1 MNRSSFAARALA
13 LVLTLACT
21 VGGTAAIAPAQASAV
36 EVEKLTA
43 RPNTDGGSEV
53 VGGVETR
60 LTLEFQADEDESLTG
75 ISVTLPDGTECSGV
89 DDDRV
94 TVLSGDDLMESERL
108 SNAEFELDGQTV
120 AASFDTVEAGRYYR
134 VELWGVTFPVAG
146 GAQKVAASYELA
158 DGSTHKMSG
167 VPTVD
172 IESVSFIDG
181 LKSDLEGQAW
191 VQAWNSNLF
200 CKLFL
205 NPPVIVSS
213 IPVVFEG
220 FLMALKIVLIAF
232 PLAIPV
238 ALCLALM
245 RISNNRVVRGIANV
259 YVNVVRGTP
268 AFLQI
273 YIFFFGLPLAGIH
286 IDDYPLGV
294 IVMGMNSAA
303 YLCEIF
309 RAGIQSIPK
318 GQNEAARSLGMNRF
332 QTMLYVI
339 IPQMVRN
346 VLPTMTNEFI
356 LLYKDTS
363 LLAAVGVSEIVMGAR
378 NIVATT
384 GSITPYVVAALFYL
398 ALTLPLSKF
407 VERREDK
414 IHGRAGDSGKGGP
427 SAGLG
432 KFMGL

>member
-1 MNRSSFAARALA
+1 MNRTRFTARAVLTLALA
-13 LVLTLACT
+13 LVCAGAGSVALVPT
-21 VGGTAAIAPAQASAV
+21 SAFAV
-36 EVEKLTA
+36 DVEKLTA

-53 VGGVETR
+53 VGGEETR

-75 ISVTLPDGTECSGV
+75 ISVTLPQGTTCSSV

-94 TVLSGDDLMESERL
+94 TVLSGEDLMESERL
-108 SNAEFELDGQTV
+108 SDVDFGQDGQTV
-120 AASFDTVEAGRYYR
+120 EATFDAVEAGRYYR
-134 VELWGVTFPVAG
+134 LELWGITFPVSG
-146 GAQKVAASYELA
+146 GAQQVEVSYELA
-158 DGSTHKMSG
+158 DGSTHKMSD

-172 IESVSFIDG
+172 IKSVSFTDK
-181 LKSDLEGQAW
+181 LKSDLEAEPW

-213 IPVVFEG
+213 IPIVFGG
-220 FLMALKIVLIAF
+220 FLMALKIVLVAF
-232 PLAIPV
+232 PLAIPL

-245 RISNNRVVRGIANV
+245 RISRSRLARCISGV

-273 YIFFFGLPLAGIH
+273 YIFFFGLPLAGIN
-286 IDDYPLGV
+286 IDNYPLGV

-318 GQNEAARSLGMNRF
+318 GQNEAARSLGMNSF
-332 QTMLYVI
+332 QTMLFVI
-339 IPQMVRN
+339 VPQMVIN
-346 VLPTMTNEFI
+346 VLPTMTSEFI

-378 NIVATT
+378 TIVATT

-398 ALTLPLSKF
+398 ALTLPLSKLVSF
-407 VERREDK
+407 CEDK
-414 IHGRAGDSGKGGP
+414 IHGRGGAGGP
-427 SAGLG
+427 RAAFGKIIGL
-432 KFMGL
+432 